1 MMRNIWIKMLIA
13 MLMATSVYGA
23 EREKT
28 TSVWREDFDISD
40 DCAVQNIWPAGWAL
54 KATKL
59 GVPKTTFYL
68 MKDTADGD
76 GWLVVQSEKSTGG
89 LLCNPSVKV
98 DLKKTPILRWRWSVQ
113 QLPEGG
119 DGRKAGKDDQAIGIY
134 IGANDWLMKK
144 TIAYRW
150 ETDTPVGTNGESSYA
165 GIVKVKWQCI
175 RDKNSGIDVWY
186 VEERNIAEDF
196 KKAFGFIPAQFALT
210 VSGNSQY
217 TKSRT
222 LAKIDYIE
230 FVAAKRGN
238 EERKLAQR
246 MEK

>member
-1 MMRNIWIKMLIA
+1 MNFLFKLLIFT
-13 MLMATSVYGA
+13 LMVTAVSGA
-23 EREKT
+23 EPGKT
-28 TSVWREDFDISD
+28 ATVWREDFNMSSD
-40 DCAVQNIWPAGWAL
+40 NTMQNVWPDGWAL
-54 KATKL
+54 KATKI

-68 MKDTADGD
+68 MKNEDDGD
-76 GWLVVQSEKSTGG
+76 GLLVVKSEKSTGG

-113 QLPEGG
+113 QLPAGG

-150 ETDTPVGTNGESSYA
+150 ETDTPVGTNGESSYS

-175 RDKNSGIDVWY
+175 RDKNSGVGVWY

-217 TKSRT
+217 TKSST

-230 FVAAKRGN
+230 FVAATVREN
-238 EERKLAQR
+238 EELKLAQR